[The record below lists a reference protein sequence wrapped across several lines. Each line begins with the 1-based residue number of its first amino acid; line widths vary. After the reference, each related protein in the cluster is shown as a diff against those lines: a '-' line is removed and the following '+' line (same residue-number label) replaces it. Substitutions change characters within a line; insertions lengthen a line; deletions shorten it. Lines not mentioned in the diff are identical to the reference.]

1 MEQAARVAVAKHRKR
16 TFKEKQAMRALIL
29 TAAVLGLLANA
40 NAAQAGL
47 SSTPRE
53 VASADTASLPETNR
67 PDHVRTGGHAHHP
80 RRVGGPIGAIGS
92 AIGGLFR

>member
-1 MEQAARVAVAKHRKR
+1 
-16 TFKEKQAMRALIL
+16 MRALIL

-53 VASADTASLPETNR
+53 MASADTAPPPEINR
-67 PDHVRTGGHAHHP
+67 PDHVRTGGRAHHGH
-80 RRVGGPIGAIGS
+80 RIGGPIGAIGH
-92 AIGGLFR
+92 AIGGIFR